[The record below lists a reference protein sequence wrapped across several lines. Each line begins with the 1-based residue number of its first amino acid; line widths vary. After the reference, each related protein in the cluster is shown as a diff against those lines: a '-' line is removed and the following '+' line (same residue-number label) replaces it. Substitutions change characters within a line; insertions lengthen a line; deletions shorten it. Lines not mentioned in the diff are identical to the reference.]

1 MRIRLLFSL
10 VPVLKLTPKRD
21 PPCGQYRLNKDEAS
35 GKGFAKPIHLMTRR
49 AYTDQLFLIFLVSML
64 SYLSGI
70 APCGGQADLS
80 AHFAKNETHPKW
92 TFLGSDRKRCYYE
105 ISKGTTRSS
114 LVICSRPTG

>member
-1 MRIRLLFSL
+1 
-10 VPVLKLTPKRD
+10 
-21 PPCGQYRLNKDEAS
+21 
-35 GKGFAKPIHLMTRR
+35 MTRR
-49 AYTDQLFLIFLVSML
+49 AHTDQLFVTFLVSML

-105 ISKGTTRSS
+105 ISKGTSGSS
-114 LVICSRPTG
+114 LAICSRPTGFEIKQNAAQLQAAVHMRRMALLER